1 MERGTTATQPDR
13 AEETDKTA
21 RVRGARG
28 PPTCP
33 LPRTDGSLYV
43 RPGTGLVLVLH
54 LTCLIRVLPPFL
66 KVTFGWWDYMEY
78 SLHPTVQGPSE
89 NLKNSDMQVLFQFFS
104 KSWRAMLHG
113 PSQSNSIPRSIVAP

>member
-43 RPGTGLVLVLH
+43 RPRTGLVLVLD
-54 LTCLIRVLPPFL
+54 LACLIRVLPPFRSVQSSYTIRGCL
-66 KVTFGWWDYMEY
+66 VPKNFCPVYVILNFWTYTWSIKY
-78 SLHPTVQGPSE
+78 S
-89 NLKNSDMQVLFQFFS
+89 
-104 KSWRAMLHG
+104 
-113 PSQSNSIPRSIVAP
+113 